1 MKNYTQKFIGI
12 LALVFAMSFTAN
24 SQETADTYLDLPQGW
39 SMFGYTC
46 IDSVDAMV
54 GFSEILDKIEIVKDE
69 WGLAYIS
76 EWGFNGLGSL
86 HYSEGYQIKMIEGVT
101 DFQFCEAIVPEDG
114 ITQADV
120 DAVQQQLN
128 TANQTISE
136 LQAEGDWNYPP
147 ESNFWYWNSVNN
159 CLNGESYSCTQ
170 AAQILFEYNV
180 SSYNIPY
187 EISGCVN
194 LLQMGYNE
202 MYATDYECPN
212 ALNYPELLS
221 SFFGEIESCENDSDE
236 DGVCDVNEISGC
248 QDENAFNY
256 NLLATD
262 DSGDCIA
269 ILYGCLDPFACNFS
283 SEVNMD
289 DGSCT
294 YPILDGDNWLNC
306 DLQIGVA
313 YEGGIVF
320 SIDESGEHGL
330 VADFEDLQDGYRTHV
345 WGMYD
350 LASEYTSQGYD
361 DWFLPSVSQ
370 FQLLYNTI
378 GPGGDNSANLSLS
391 NPGVYWT
398 SSSQSTGGTGWEFYA
413 FYIFLNEAST
423 HTGGGM
429 NSDGGGYLGRPIRAF

>member
-1 MKNYTQKFIGI
+1 MKKV
-12 LALVFAMSFTAN
+12 LLRLL
-24 SQETADTYLDLPQGW
+24 LD
-39 SMFGYTC
+39 
-46 IDSVDAMV
+46 
-54 GFSEILDKIEIVKDE
+54 
-69 WGLAYIS
+69 
-76 EWGFNGLGSL
+76 
-86 HYSEGYQIKMIEGVT
+86 GV
-101 DFQFCEAIVPEDG
+101 
-114 ITQADV
+114 TQADV
-120 DAVQQQLN
+120 DAVQSQLEV
-128 TANQTISE
+128 ANQTISE
-136 LQAEGDWNYPP
+136 LQGDPGLNYPP
-147 ESNFWYWNSVNN
+147 ESDSWYWNSVNN
-159 CLNGESYSCTQ
+159 CLNGESYYCTQ

-180 SSYNIPY
+180 PSYNIPY

-194 LLQMGYNE
+194 VLQMGYDE
-202 MYATDYECPN
+202 WYATDYACPN

-221 SFFGEIESCENDSDE
+221 SFFGEIEGCENDSDE

-256 NLLATD
+256 NILATD

-283 SEVNMD
+283 SEVNID

-350 LASEYTSQGYD
+350 LVSEYTSQGYD

-370 FQLLYNTI
+370 FQLIFNTI

-398 SSSQSTGGTGWEFYA
+398 SSSQSTNGGTGWEVYA
-413 FYIFLNEAST
+413 FYVFLNEAST
-423 HTGGGM
+423 HSGGGM
-429 NSDGGGYLGRPIRAF
+429 SYDGGGYLGRPIRVF